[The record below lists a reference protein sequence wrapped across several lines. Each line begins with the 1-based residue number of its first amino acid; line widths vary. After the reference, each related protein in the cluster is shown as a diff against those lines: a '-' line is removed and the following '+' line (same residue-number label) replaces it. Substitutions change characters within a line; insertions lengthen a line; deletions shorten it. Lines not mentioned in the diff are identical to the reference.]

1 MISAIERLFKH
12 EAAGGVALMGAA
24 LLALIVANSG
34 LSGAYSDVLASQ
46 LSITIND
53 EGLSKPLILWIN
65 DGLMAIFFFLIGLE
79 LKRELLEGK
88 LKDPRD
94 VLLPGVAAIGGMADR
109 VIHFSDGHIA
119 GIDRNVEK
127 ISPQGLSW

>member
-94 VLLPGVAAIGGMADR
+94 VLLPGVAAIGAMLVSIPVAFAPFVLAQPLDQE
-109 VIHFSDGHIA
+109 VTA
-119 GIDRNVEK
+119 
-127 ISPQGLSW
+127 